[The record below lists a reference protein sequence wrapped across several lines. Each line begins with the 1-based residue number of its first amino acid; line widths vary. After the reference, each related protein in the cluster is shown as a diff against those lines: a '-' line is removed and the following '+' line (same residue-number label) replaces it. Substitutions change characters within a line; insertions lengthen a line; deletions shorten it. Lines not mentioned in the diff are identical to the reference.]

1 MTVRRTEVS
10 DEVKDRT
17 EALFH
22 KLTKFDNRLSKAEVV
37 FAEEGHSTTVEGVLT
52 IDRDDQVF
60 AKAEASDAQSAVDQL
75 VDKLA
80 KILRRRRSQLRSQRG
95 RRPEPADTE
104 IG

>member
-1 MTVRRTEVS
+1 MTVRRTDVP

-17 EALFH
+17 EALVR
-22 KLTKFDNRLSKAEVV
+22 KLTKFDNRLSKAELV
-37 FAEEGHSTTVEGVLT
+37 FSEEGLSKTVEGVLY
-52 IDRDDQVF
+52 IDRDDQVV
-60 AKAEASDAQSAVDQL
+60 AKAEAGDAQSAVDQL

-95 RRPEPADTE
+95 RRPEPADSE